1 MDSLVTIGLPIYKRL
16 EHLPRILSMVREQD
30 YPNIELLVS
39 DNGMNSTAVPEIV
52 SRQFLRPF
60 KFRQNPSIADMPTH
74 WNQIIA
80 AASGKYFMMLCDD
93 DEISPNFVSELVSVL
108 EHYPEASFAI
118 SKQESINESGMTI
131 SESTGTF
138 PNVLT
143 GAEFIRAAWHTYQ
156 FKFASF
162 TTILARTEL
171 LKACGG
177 YPDFCKGHS
186 HDDALMIKLCLNNY
200 VAFAPRCTFR
210 KRVYET
216 SHGLSIAIEEIAEAT
231 RQLFEFLDSDPR
243 VKQFAYAHPTEWKKL
258 KAIVGRMNWECYYVR
273 WKGLY
278 KQRLTP
284 FEWLK
289 AAFALPFVPGYYLRV
304 ACTLGDACKGA
315 LASRAKKVLLTGAKA

>member
-1 MDSLVTIGLPIYKRL
+1 
-16 EHLPRILSMVREQD
+16 MVREQD

-39 DNGMNSTAVPEIV
+39 DNGMNGDAVPQIL
-52 SRQFLRPF
+52 SKHFLRPF
-60 KFRQNPSIADMPTH
+60 KFRQNSSIADMPTH

-80 AASGKYFMMLCDD
+80 AASGNYFMILCDD
-93 DEISPNFVSELVSVL
+93 DEISTNFVSELVSVL
-108 EHYPEASFAI
+108 ERYPEASFAI

-138 PNVLT
+138 PNILP
-143 GAEFIRAAWHTYQ
+143 GPEFIRAAWQTYQ

-171 LKACGG
+171 LKTCGG

-186 HDDALMIKLCLNNY
+186 HDDALMVKLCLNNY

-216 SHGLSIAIEEIAEAT
+216 SHGLSITIEEIAEAT
-231 RQLFEFLDSDPR
+231 RQLFDFLDSDPSLE
-243 VKQFAYAHPTEWKKL
+243 QFASARPTEWKEL
-258 KAIVGRMNWECYYVR
+258 KTIIGKMNWECYFVR

-289 AAFALPFVPGYYLRV
+289 AAFALPFVPAYYREV
-304 ACTLGDACKGA
+304 ARTLGA
-315 LASRAKKVLLTGAKA
+315 ASKAAFASKLKRSPIS